1 MLRWFLGGRDA
12 QSSVE
17 VSSFLTTDFIFG
29 FKIILFITSTI
40 LALFLSISKN
50 SENVTKGETFYRE
63 LFGITAVLSVIFLI

>member
-17 VSSFLTTDFIFG
+17 VSRFLTTDFIFG
-29 FKIILFITSTI
+29 FKIILFITNTI

-50 SENVTKGETFYRE
+50 SENVTKGRLFTESHLELQQFY
-63 LFGITAVLSVIFLI
+63 L